1 MYYDTLN
8 TPIGSLLLAVD
19 ADGALI
25 RVGLPGSSKP
35 GAPPTHWRHAPERLT
50 TARARF
56 AAYFDGSSRHVD
68 LPLRPAGTNFQREV
82 WQALC
87 AIPYGET
94 ASYADIARAI
104 GRPRAVRAV
113 GAANGANPLAVV
125 VPCHRVIGA
134 DGSLTGYGGGLP
146 AKRWLLAH
154 EARQAGLVLA

>member
-1 MYYDTLN
+1 MYYDTLD
-8 TPIGSLLLAVD
+8 TPIGPLLLAVD

-25 RVGLPGSSKP
+25 RVGLPGSRRP
-35 GAPPTHWRHAPERLT
+35 APPPAHGQHAPARLA
-50 TARARF
+50 TARAQF
-56 AAYFDGSSRHVD
+56 AAYFSGESRDID
-68 LPLRPAGTNFQREV
+68 LPLRPEGTAFQRAV
-82 WQALC
+82 WEALC
-87 AIPYGET
+87 TIPYGGT

-104 GRPRAVRAV
+104 DRPRAVRAV

-154 EARQAGLVLA
+154 EAAHAGLVLA